1 MSLALRMATRA
12 VVAALRM
19 PDRVIRAIVGAPV
32 EVEGAQMSPTAQ
44 LLITLER
51 FVPRADPQAV
61 PDLVVVRRDFDIVSS
76 VLLAGVARDVQV
88 HDTVV
93 AGVDGPVP
101 ARVYSP
107 PGASGPLPLLVFFH
121 GGGFVLGS
129 LTSHDGICRF
139 LSRHGGVRIVSVE
152 YALAPEHQYPA
163 AIDDAYAA
171 FLHVVSNPERFGGA
185 GDAVGVG
192 GDSAGG
198 ALSAAVAQRC
208 VDDAVTKPAFNLM
221 LYPAVDGMSEHR
233 SRQLFGRG
241 YFFDSDMVD
250 WYRSCYSPD
259 HVRLFEP
266 YASPLRAPDCRG
278 LPPTCIVTAGFDP
291 FRDEGIEY
299 ADRLRAV
306 AVQVT
311 HLHRDGLVHGF
322 ASFLACDRHAR
333 RAMLDVAAELRRMAA
348 VAAAGTG
355 PEAASNGV

>member
-1 MSLALRMATRA
+1 M
-12 VVAALRM
+12 
-19 PDRVIRAIVGAPV
+19 
-32 EVEGAQMSPTAQ
+32 
-44 LLITLER
+44 
-51 FVPRADPQAV
+51 
-61 PDLVVVRRDFDIVSS
+61 
-76 VLLAGVARDVQV
+76 
-88 HDTVV
+88 
-93 AGVDGPVP
+93 
-101 ARVYSP
+101 
-107 PGASGPLPLLVFFH
+107 
-121 GGGFVLGS
+121 
-129 LTSHDGICRF
+129 
-139 LSRHGGVRIVSVE
+139 
-152 YALAPEHQYPA
+152 
-163 AIDDAYAA
+163 
-171 FLHVVSNPERFGGA
+171 
-185 GDAVGVG
+185 
-192 GDSAGG
+192 
-198 ALSAAVAQRC
+198 AQRC

-278 LPPTCIVTAGFDP
+278 LPPTCVVTAGFDP

-299 ADRLRAV
+299 ADQLRAV

-311 HLHRDGLVHGF
+311 HLHREGLVHGF

-348 VAAAGTG
+348 VAAANTG